1 MATGNV
7 GGRKAN
13 RQAATSP
20 RRLASGVAKN
30 QNSSPPIIT
39 LLTDFGIADHFVAAM
54 KGVILTESPNVRIVD
69 LTHQIPAQDISAA
82 AFSLLAA
89 FESFP
94 PKTIHVAVVDP
105 GVGSKREAMV
115 AEAAGQIFVGPN
127 NGIFTYIFERHV
139 PIARAI
145 TSERWFRHPVSP
157 TFHGRDV
164 FAPVAAAIARG
175 EKLSSFG
182 PRIDRLVKLPNLAV
196 EKSAAGKIRGRI
208 IHIDHFGNC
217 ITNFTK
223 TNFPETERST
233 VLLNERRI
241 TSFRRFFSD
250 DQSDQQ
256 RVFAYWGSVGFLE
269 IAVKNGSA
277 AKLLKVRVGDPVTA
291 FK

>member
-1 MATGNV
+1 MATGKG

-20 RRLASGVAKN
+20 RRRASGVTKN
-30 QNSSPPIIT
+30 QSSSPPIIT

-54 KGVILTESPNVRIVD
+54 KGVILTENPNVRIVD
-69 LTHQIPAQDISAA
+69 LTHQIPAQDVAAA
-82 AFSLLAA
+82 AFSLLGA

-105 GVGSKREAMV
+105 GVGSKREALV

-139 PIARAI
+139 PTARAI
-145 TSERWFRHPVSP
+145 TNERWFRHPVST

-164 FAPVAAAIARG
+164 FAPVAAALAKG
-175 EKLSSFG
+175 EKLNSFG
-182 PRIDRLVKLPNLAV
+182 PRINGLVKLPNLAV
-196 EKSAAGKIRGRI
+196 ERSTDGKIRGRI

-217 ITNFTK
+217 ITNFTRADLL
-223 TNFPETERST
+223 ETDRSA
-233 VLLNERRI
+233 VLLNSQRI

-250 DQSDQQ
+250 DESDRQK
-256 RVFAYWGSVGFLE
+256 VFAYWGSLGFLE

-277 AKLLKVRVGDPVTA
+277 AKSLKVRVGDPVMA
-291 FK
+291 FN